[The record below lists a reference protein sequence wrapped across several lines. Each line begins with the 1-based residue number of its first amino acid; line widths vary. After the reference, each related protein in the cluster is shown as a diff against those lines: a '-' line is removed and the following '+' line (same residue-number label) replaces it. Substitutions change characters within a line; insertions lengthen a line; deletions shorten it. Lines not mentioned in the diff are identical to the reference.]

1 MSTSTDTEVIIDE
14 KIKEVDNKPVKYN
27 VIMLNDDYTPMDWV
41 ISILK
46 TIFKHSDSSAEAL
59 TMTIHNDGS
68 AVVGTYSYE
77 IAEMKA
83 IETTK
88 LSRSNGFPL
97 QVTVAEGESV

>member
-1 MSTSTDTEVIIDE
+1 MANTQNDIEIDE
-14 KIKEVDNKPVKYN
+14 KIKQTNDKPKQFN

-46 TIFKHSDSSAEAL
+46 EIFKHSDSSSEVL
-59 TMTIHNDGS
+59 TMTIHNEGS

-83 IETTK
+83 METVN

-97 QVTVAEGESV
+97 QVKLGET

>member
-1 MSTSTDTEVIIDE
+1 MVKTDNDVVIDE
-14 KIKEVDNKPVKYN
+14 KIKQSNEKPKQFN

-41 ISILK
+41 ISVL
-46 TIFKHSDSSAEAL
+46 TEVFKHSDSSAEVL
-59 TMTIHNDGS
+59 TMTIHNEGS

-83 IETTK
+83 METVN

-97 QVTVAEGESV
+97 QVKLGEN

>member
-1 MSTSTDTEVIIDE
+1 MANTQNDVEIDE
-14 KIKEVDNKPVKYN
+14 KIKQTNEKPGQYN

-41 ISILK
+41 ISILRE
-46 TIFKHSDSSAEAL
+46 IFKHSDLSAEVL
-59 TMTIHNDGS
+59 TMTIHNEGS

-83 IETTK
+83 METIN

-97 QVTVAEGESV
+97 QVKLGEN

>member
-1 MSTSTDTEVIIDE
+1 MANTENDVVIDE
-14 KIKEVDNKPVKYN
+14 KIKQTNDKPKQFN

-46 TIFKHSDSSAEAL
+46 EIFKHSDASAEVL
-59 TMTIHNDGS
+59 TMTIHNEGS

-83 IETTK
+83 METVN

-97 QVTVAEGESV
+97 QVKLGES

>member
-1 MSTSTDTEVIIDE
+1 MANTQNDIEIDE
-14 KIKEVDNKPVKYN
+14 KIKQTNDKPKQFN

-46 TIFKHSDSSAEAL
+46 EIFKHSDSSSEVL
-59 TMTIHNDGS
+59 TMTIHNEGS

-83 IETTK
+83 METVN

-97 QVTVAEGESV
+97 QVKLGEN

>member
-1 MSTSTDTEVIIDE
+1 MANTQNDVEIDE
-14 KIKEVDNKPVKYN
+14 KIKQTNEKPGQYN

-41 ISILK
+41 ISILRE
-46 TIFKHSDSSAEAL
+46 IFKHSDSSAEVL
-59 TMTIHNDGS
+59 TMTIHNEGS

-83 IETTK
+83 METIN

-97 QVTVAEGESV
+97 QVKLGEN

>member
-1 MSTSTDTEVIIDE
+1 MANTQNDIEIDE
-14 KIKEVDNKPVKYN
+14 KIKQTNDKPKQFN
-27 VIMLNDDYTPMDWV
+27 VIMLNDDFTPMDWV

-46 TIFKHSDSSAEAL
+46 EIFKHSDSSSEVL
-59 TMTIHNDGS
+59 TMTIHNEGS

-83 IETTK
+83 METVN

-97 QVTVAEGESV
+97 QVKLGEN